1 MQRPEIRSRQG
12 CLTCRKRHRKCD
24 EKRPVCTLCQ
34 KSGRTC
40 DYTSE
45 FRWAPVNDVFV
56 IPDTSFNGGT
66 NRIDREERR
75 KTAQNRGRQRRIR
88 AQMQDAQQSGISRQ
102 VLNQRQNETQTP
114 SQGQSPNS
122 GLAPYENDSQLRSPG
137 SDHRDGLR
145 SRPVPTLDTSH
156 PSLSSISPATA
167 RQQVSS
173 PEDFEV
179 LTQGNSD
186 MSLYFNDLSNVQFDS
201 NWLNAFVMDQDL
213 TTLSAQY
220 DNQITATGHIT
231 SEQLM
236 LDPTSVERSS
246 VLTDADA
253 SLEIIESEHEANRS
267 KSSTGPVFGTTK
279 TFQHSLGPL
288 ASSLPTCTEEIA
300 FNYFMTDASPRI
312 PALDSPGNPFRELCR
327 VSISYPLLLHT
338 FLYVSAANMYNYCR
352 GDLRVMEERR
362 SQALRS
368 LRSMERYLRFSNTR
382 EESSVSIENHAFSV
396 LSLREVTLAAYL
408 IHIASEVMTGSLTT
422 DTHLRN
428 AFKLVV
434 ELRYIDKM
442 PEGFYSRFLVQ
453 RFAMIDVIMSLL
465 RRRKPLAPE
474 YFILYQQHEEADVCG
489 PSFRELT
496 GCPQPVLSFLAR
508 ISTLATDVELENDVR
523 LAEAYQLET
532 TMRDWGSRKY
542 PMPLNIAARSNSPL
556 SGHGTASQDDHLS
569 TLNACFYWMAHLL
582 LARRVFLDPTASSR
596 VQLYRKHLFALID
609 RLPPGCGPDSSLP
622 IPFYMAARE
631 AIVPLDREWV
641 RQKHAEMIAIYPD
654 RSRELMMS
662 LTEDIWS
669 MSDGEYHDLVLKG
682 PWDLPWMDD
691 DMNVRMK
698 DSQAMHFII

>member
-24 EKRPVCTLCQ
+24 EKRP
-34 KSGRTC
+34 
-40 DYTSE
+40 
-45 FRWAPVNDVFV
+45 APVNDVFV
-56 IPDTSFNGGT
+56 IPNTSFNGGT

-75 KTAQNRGRQRRIR
+75 KTSQNRGRQQRIR

-114 SQGQSPNS
+114 NQGQSPNS
-122 GLAPYENDSQLRSPG
+122 GPAPYENDSQLRSPG

-145 SRPVPTLDTSH
+145 SRPVQTLDTSH
-156 PSLSSISPATA
+156 ASLSPISPATT

-231 SEQLM
+231 SEQLV
-236 LDPTSVERSS
+236 LDPTSVEWSS

-279 TFQHSLGPL
+279 TFQHNLGPL

-338 FLYVSAANMYNYCR
+338 FL

-474 YFILYQQHEEADVCG
+474 YFILYQQHEEAD
-489 PSFRELT
+489 
-496 GCPQPVLSFLAR
+496 PVLSFLAR
-508 ISTLATDVELENDVR
+508 ISTLATDVELQNDVR

-542 PMPLNIAARSNSPL
+542 PMPLNIAARSKSPL
-556 SGHGTASQDDHLS
+556 FGHGTASQDDHLS

-641 RQKHAEMIAIYPD
+641 RHKHAEMIAIYPD

-691 DMNVRMK
+691 DMNVQMK

>member
-1 MQRPEIRSRQG
+1 MPS
-12 CLTCRKRHRKCD
+12 L
-24 EKRPVCTLCQ
+24 
-34 KSGRTC
+34 
-40 DYTSE
+40 
-45 FRWAPVNDVFV
+45 
-56 IPDTSFNGGT
+56 
-66 NRIDREERR
+66 
-75 KTAQNRGRQRRIR
+75 
-88 AQMQDAQQSGISRQ
+88 QDFEG
-102 VLNQRQNETQTP
+102 LNQ
-114 SQGQSPNS
+114 
-122 GLAPYENDSQLRSPG
+122 D
-137 SDHRDGLR
+137 
-145 SRPVPTLDTSH
+145 
-156 PSLSSISPATA
+156 
-167 RQQVSS
+167 
-173 PEDFEV
+173 
-179 LTQGNSD
+179 NSD

-201 NWLNAFVMDQDL
+201 NWFNALVMDQDL
-213 TTLSAQY
+213 AILSAQY
-220 DNQITATGHIT
+220 NDHIPPTGNST
-231 SEQLM
+231 SEQLV
-236 LDPTSVERSS
+236 LDPTSVQLDSI
-246 VLTDADA
+246 LNGGDA
-253 SLEIIESEHEANRS
+253 SLELIESEHEVDRS
-267 KSSTGPVFGTTK
+267 KPSTDPVFGITK

-288 ASSLPTCTEEIA
+288 TSSIPTCTEEIA

-352 GDLRVMEERR
+352 GDLGVMEERR

-368 LRSMERYLRFSNTR
+368 LRSMERFLRIFNNT
-382 EESSVSIENHAFSV
+382 EESSLSIENHAFSV

-434 ELRYIDKM
+434 ELRYIDRM

-474 YFILYQQHEEADVCG
+474 SFILYRQHEEADLYG

-496 GCPQPVLSFLAR
+496 GCPQPVLSFLAK
-508 ISTLATDVELENDVR
+508 ISILANDVELDNDVR

-542 PMPLNIAARSNSPL
+542 PMPLNIAARPNSPL
-556 SGHGTASQDDHLS
+556 SGHGTASQDDNLR

-582 LARRVFLDPTASSR
+582 LARRVFMDPTASSR
-596 VQLYRKHLFALID
+596 VQLYRKHLFTLID

-641 RQKHAEMIAIYPD
+641 R
-654 RSRELMMS
+654 
-662 LTEDIWS
+662 
-669 MSDGEYHDLVLKG
+669 
-682 PWDLPWMDD
+682 
-691 DMNVRMK
+691 
-698 DSQAMHFII
+698 

>member
-66 NRIDREERR
+66 NRIDRDERR

-114 SQGQSPNS
+114 SQGQSPNP
-122 GLAPYENDSQLRSPG
+122 GPAPYENDSQLRSPG
-137 SDHRDGLR
+137 SDHRDGLS

-156 PSLSSISPATA
+156 ASLSSISPATT

-231 SEQLM
+231 SEQLV

-253 SLEIIESEHEANRS
+253 SLEIIESEDEANRS
-267 KSSTGPVFGTTK
+267 RSSTGPVFGTTK

-288 ASSLPTCTEEIA
+288 ASSLHTCIEEIA